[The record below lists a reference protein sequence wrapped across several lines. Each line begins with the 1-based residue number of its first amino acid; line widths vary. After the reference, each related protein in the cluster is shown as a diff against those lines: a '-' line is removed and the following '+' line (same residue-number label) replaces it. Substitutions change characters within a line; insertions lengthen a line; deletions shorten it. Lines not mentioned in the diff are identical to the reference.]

1 MNRTILV
8 GDGRHHDAYLIQ
20 GVTVTDP
27 YAELRWLDGLWA
39 GDIYCA
45 SFVRDLSPREALTRF
60 GTDAS
65 TIEEM
70 TYEKVCERA
79 VAGRE
84 ASPRAL
90 PGYIGAVEVGGWTL
104 IIEPLGWEAAG
115 PDVRARISHGT
126 EIVVIT
132 RHEYST
138 QEFIHEID
146 GETITYF
153 DLIAPQR
160 RWGSDPNRWI
170 DAIREVGLDP
180 DHDDSID
187 PHPDFTFAN
196 VFALASKV
204 TGIRFSAN
212 MLARPFLGAE
222 TNEK

>member
-1 MNRTILV
+1 M
-8 GDGRHHDAYLIQ
+8 
-20 GVTVTDP
+20 TDP
-27 YAELRWLDGLWA
+27 DAEFRWLDDVWA
-39 GDIYCA
+39 GEIYCA
-45 SFVRDLSPREALTRF
+45 SFVRDLTPREALTRF

-65 TIEEM
+65 TIEEV
-70 TYEKVCERA
+70 TYGKVCERA

-104 IIEPLGWEAAG
+104 IVEPLGWGAAG
-115 PDVRARISHGT
+115 PDARARISRGT

-132 RHEYST
+132 RHDYSR

-153 DLIAPQR
+153 DLIAPEL
-160 RWGSDPNRWI
+160 RWGSDPNRWV
-170 DAIREVGLDP
+170 DAMREVGLDP
-180 DHDDSID
+180 DHDDSTG
-187 PHPDFTFAN
+187 PHPEFAFAN

-204 TGIRFSAN
+204 TGVRFSAD
-212 MLARPFLGAE
+212 MLARSFLGAE

>member
-1 MNRTILV
+1 MVI
-8 GDGRHHDAYLIQ
+8 
-20 GVTVTDP
+20 DP
-27 YAELRWLDGLWA
+27 YAKFRWLDGVWA

-45 SFVRDLSPREALTRF
+45 SFVRALSPREALTRF

-65 TIEEM
+65 TIEEV

-104 IIEPLGWEAAG
+104 IVEPLGWGAAG
-115 PDVRARISHGT
+115 PVRARVSRGT

-146 GETITYF
+146 GEMITYF

-160 RWGSDPNRWI
+160 RWGSDPNRWV
-170 DAIREVGLDP
+170 DAMREVGLDP
-180 DHDDSID
+180 DHDDSMD
-187 PHPDFTFAN
+187 PHPDFGFAN
-196 VFALASKV
+196 VFALASKI
-204 TGIRFSAN
+204 TEIHFSEDV
-212 MLARPFLGAE
+212 LGRPFLGAE

>member
-1 MNRTILV
+1 M
-8 GDGRHHDAYLIQ
+8 
-20 GVTVTDP
+20 TDP
-27 YAELRWLDGLWA
+27 YAGFRWLDGLWA

-65 TIEEM
+65 TIEEV

-79 VAGRE
+79 VAGWE

-90 PGYIGAVEVGGWTL
+90 PGYLGAVEVGSWTL
-104 IIEPLGWEAAG
+104 IVEPFGWGAAG
-115 PDVRARISHGT
+115 PDVRARVSRGT

-153 DLIAPQR
+153 DLIAPER
-160 RWGSDPNRWI
+160 RWGSDPNRWV
-170 DAIREVGLDP
+170 DAMREVGLDP
-180 DHDDSID
+180 DQDDSMG
-187 PHPDFTFAN
+187 PHPDFGFAN
-196 VFALASKV
+196 VFALASKITKIHLSEDV
-204 TGIRFSAN
+204 LGK
-212 MLARPFLGAE
+212 PFLGAE